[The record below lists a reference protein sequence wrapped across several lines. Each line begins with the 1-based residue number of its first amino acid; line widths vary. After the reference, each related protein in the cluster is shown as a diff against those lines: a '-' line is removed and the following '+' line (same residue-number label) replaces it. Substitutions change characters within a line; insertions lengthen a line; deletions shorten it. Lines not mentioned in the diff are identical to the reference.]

1 MEKEI
6 NVTKADENTTG
17 AKPVKAKR
25 TTQTVQKK
33 SVRSIENVSVSE
45 RVAIDNL
52 CDWDIGFVSEE
63 TGKDIQIAGG
73 VKDFK
78 RLTVAEV
85 DAQVKTGNIAFCGI
99 DDLGS
104 HAPFRIIDPV
114 IREYV
119 FGEDISPVQLTE
131 EAVKKLLDTPDRKDF
146 EKLLS
151 GLVVTNSEKRMI
163 VRICEKIGVDDVP
176 SFKIAAIEKISGIK
190 FD

>member
-1 MEKEI
+1 MEKVI
-6 NVTKADENTTG
+6 SAIKTDENTAEVKSPKTRNTTSK
-17 AKPVKAKR
+17 KPKR
-25 TTQTVQKK
+25 
-33 SVRSIENVSVSE
+33 SVDNVSVSE

-52 CDWDIGFVSEE
+52 CDWDVNFVSEE
-63 TGKDIQIAGG
+63 TGKDILIAGG

-85 DAQVKTGNIAFCGI
+85 DAQVKTGNIAFCGV

-104 HAPFRIIDPV
+104 HAIFRIIDPV

-131 EAVKKLLDTPDRKDF
+131 EAVRKLLDTPDRKEF
-146 EKLLS
+146 AKLLS
-151 GLVVTNSEKRMI
+151 DLVVTNSEKRMI
-163 VRICEKIGVDDVP
+163 VRLCEKIGVDDVP

>member
-1 MEKEI
+1 MEKDI
-6 NVTKADENTTG
+6 NITKNDENTTG
-17 AKPVKAKR
+17 AKATKVRKAIP
-25 TTQTVQKK
+25 KK
-33 SVRSIENVSVSE
+33 LTRSVDMVSVSE

-52 CDWDIGFVSEE
+52 CDWDVSFVSEE
-63 TGKDIQIAGG
+63 TGKDILIAGG
-73 VKDFK
+73 VRDFK

-85 DAQVKTGNIAFCGI
+85 DAQVKTGNVAFCGI

-104 HAPFRIIDPV
+104 HAMFRIVDPI

-131 EAVKKLLDTPDRKDF
+131 DAVKELLDTPDRKSF

-151 GLVVTNSEKRMI
+151 DLVVTNSEKRMI
-163 VRICEKIGVDDVP
+163 VRLCEKIGVDNVP
-176 SFKIAAIEKISGIK
+176 SFKLAAIEKISGIK